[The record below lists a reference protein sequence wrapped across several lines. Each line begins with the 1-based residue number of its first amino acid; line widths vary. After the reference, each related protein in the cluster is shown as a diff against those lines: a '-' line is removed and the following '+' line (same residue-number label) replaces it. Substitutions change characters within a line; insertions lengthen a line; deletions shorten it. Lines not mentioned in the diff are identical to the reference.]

1 MIRQFFAYYRP
12 YKGLFYLDFGC
23 AVIVGILEL
32 GFPLAINQFVDNL
45 LPSKNWPLIILAT
58 VILLGI
64 YALNTGLQYVVT
76 YWGHMLG
83 INIETD
89 MRTKL
94 FDHIQKL
101 SFRYFDNKKTGHL
114 IARITTDLQDIG
126 ELAHHGPEDLFIAI
140 MTLIG
145 AFALMAMIHWELA
158 LLTFI
163 VVPIIL
169 WVAMYFSG
177 KMTKTWRQL
186 FRSIGQFNARIE
198 DALGGIRVVKAFANE
213 DHERKL
219 FAMNNN
225 RYRETKLAAYNI
237 MAKGLSLSYMLMRF
251 VILFVMVAG
260 TWYVIQGELSYG
272 EFIAYL
278 LLTNVFFRPIEKI
291 NSVIESYPRGIAGF
305 KQYLEILHTAP
316 DIKDAPD
323 AVDVEHLD
331 GNMHFDQVTFS
342 YEDGNTVL
350 RDIDLSIRAGTTV
363 AFVGPSGAGKT
374 TLCSLIPRFYDV
386 DAGQITIDDID
397 IRTMTRASL
406 RRQIGIV
413 QQDVFL
419 FSGTIGENIA
429 YGKLDAS
436 GDEIWAAARRAQLDD
451 FIRSLLDGME
461 TIIGERGVKLSGGQ
475 KQRLAIARMF
485 LKNPPILI
493 LDEATSALDT
503 ATEVA
508 IQQALVEL
516 SRGRTTL
523 VIAHRL
529 ATIKN
534 ADRIVV
540 VTEEGIA
547 EEGQHDELIAAG
559 GIYSRLH
566 KAQFGLYENGHS
578 LRQQAENASS
588 ELSLVL

>member
-1 MIRQFFAYYRP
+1 MLRQFFAYYRP
-12 YKGLFYLDFGC
+12 YKGLFFLDFGC
-23 AVIVGILEL
+23 AVIVGLLEL

-58 VILLGI
+58 FILLGI
-64 YALNTGLQYVVT
+64 YALNTALQYVVT

-101 SFRYFDNKKTGHL
+101 SFRYFDNNKTGHL

-126 ELAHHGPEDLFIAI
+126 ELAHHGPEDIFIAI

-145 AFALMAMIHWELA
+145 AFILMAVIHLELA
-158 LLTFI
+158 LLTFV

-169 WVAMYFSG
+169 WLAVYFSSQ
-177 KMTKTWRQL
+177 MTSTWRTL
-186 FRSIGQFNARIE
+186 FRSLGQFNARIE

-213 DHERKL
+213 EHEREL
-219 FAMNNN
+219 FAVNNN
-225 RYRETKLAAYNI
+225 LYRETKLVAYNI

-260 TWYVIQGELSYG
+260 TWYVLEGELSYG
-272 EFIAYL
+272 EFVAYL
-278 LLTNVFFRPIEKI
+278 LLINVFFRPIEKI

-305 KQYLEILHTAP
+305 RQYLEVLNTDP
-316 DIKDAPD
+316 DIEDRPD
-323 AVDVEHLD
+323 AITVDHLEGD
-331 GNMHFDQVTFS
+331 ISFEQVSFS
-342 YEDGNTVL
+342 YEDEKEVL
-350 RDIDLSIRAGTTV
+350 SDINLAVGAGETV
-363 AFVGPSGAGKT
+363 AFVGPSGGGKT

-386 DAGQITIDDID
+386 SAGRITIDGLD
-397 IRTMTRASL
+397 IREITRASL

-429 YGKLDAS
+429 YGNLKATDQ
-436 GDEIWAAARRAQLDD
+436 EIWEAAKRAQLDT
-451 FIRSLLDGME
+451 FIRSQPDQLG
-461 TIIGERGVKLSGGQ
+461 TVIGERGVKLSGGQ

-508 IQQALVEL
+508 IQQALLEL
-516 SRGRTTL
+516 SKGRTTL

-529 ATIKN
+529 ATIQN

-540 VTEEGIA
+540 VTDHGIA
-547 EEGQHDELIAAG
+547 EEGDHAELIAAG
-559 GIYSRLH
+559 GIYSNLH
-566 KAQFGLYENGHS
+566 KAQFGFIKNGH
-578 LRQQAENASS
+578 AAP
-588 ELSLVL
+588 

>member
-12 YKGLFYLDFGC
+12 YMGLFYMDFGC
-23 AVIVGILEL
+23 AVVVGVLEL
-32 GFPLAINQFVDNL
+32 AFPLAVNQFVDNL
-45 LPSKNWPLIILAT
+45 LPSENWPLIVLA
-58 VILLGI
+58 VAALLAI
-64 YALNTGLQYVVT
+64 YALNTVLQYVVT

-94 FDHIQKL
+94 FDHMQKL
-101 SFRYFDNKKTGHL
+101 SFRYFDNNKTGHL

-126 ELAHHGPEDLFIAI
+126 ELAHHGPEDVFIAV

-145 AFALMAMIHWELA
+145 AFVLMAFIHFKLA
-158 LLTFI
+158 LLTFL

-169 WVAMYFSG
+169 WVAVYFSG
-177 KMTKTWRQL
+177 KMTTTWRQL
-186 FRSIGQFNARIE
+186 FRSVGQFNARIE
-198 DALGGIRVVKAFANE
+198 DAIGGIRVVKAFANE
-213 DHERKL
+213 DHERQL
-219 FAMNNN
+219 FAVNNGH
-225 RYRETKLAAYNI
+225 YRETKLTAYNI
-237 MAKGLSLSYMLMRF
+237 MARALSLSYMLMRLI
-251 VILFVMVAG
+251 ILFVMIAG
-260 TWYVIQGELSYG
+260 TWYVIQGELTYG
-272 EFIAYL
+272 EFVAYL

-305 KQYLEILHTAP
+305 KQYLEVLHTAP
-316 DIKDAPD
+316 DIQDAPD
-323 AVDVEHLD
+323 AVDVEHLQ
-331 GNMHFDQVTFS
+331 GNIRFERVTFGYADS
-342 YEDGNTVL
+342 SAVL
-350 RDIDLSIRAGTTV
+350 RDIDLAITAGETV

-386 DAGQITIDDID
+386 DAGAITIDGID
-397 IRTMTRASL
+397 IRTMTGASL

-419 FSGTIGENIA
+419 FGGTLGENIA

-436 GDEIWAAARRAQLDD
+436 EAEIWEAARRAQLDT
-451 FIRSLLDGME
+451 FIRSQPEQME

-508 IQQALVEL
+508 IQQALGEL
-516 SRGRTTL
+516 AKGRTTL

-534 ADRIVV
+534 ANRIIV
-540 VTEEGIA
+540 VTEAGIS
-547 EEGQHDELIAAG
+547 EQGQHHELLAAG
-559 GIYSRLH
+559 GLYSQLH
-566 KAQFGLYENGHS
+566 KAQFGLNGY
-578 LRQQAENASS
+578 AEA
-588 ELSLVL
+588 VRG

>member
-32 GFPLAINQFVDNL
+32 GFPLAINQFIDNL

-58 VILLGI
+58 VILLGV

-94 FDHIQKL
+94 FDHMQKL
-101 SFRYFDNKKTGHL
+101 TFGYFDNNKTGHL

-126 ELAHHGPEDLFIAI
+126 ELAHHGPEDVFIAI
-140 MTLIG
+140 MTLTG
-145 AFALMAMIHWELA
+145 AFGLMAMIHGELA
-158 LLTFI
+158 LLTFL
-163 VVPIIL
+163 VVPTIL
-169 WVAMYFSG
+169 WVAMYYSN

-186 FRSIGQFNARIE
+186 YRSIGRFNARIE

-213 DHERKL
+213 NYERQL
-219 FAMNNN
+219 FAVNNGN
-225 RYRETKLAAYNI
+225 YRETKLAAYRI
-237 MAKGLSLSYMLMRF
+237 MAKGFSLSYLLMRF

-260 TWYVIQGELSYG
+260 TWYVLEGELSYG
-272 EFIAYL
+272 EFVAYL

-305 KQYLEILHTAP
+305 KQYLEILHTEP
-316 DIKDAPD
+316 DIQDAPD
-323 AVDVEHLD
+323 AVEVEHLN
-331 GNMHFDQVTFS
+331 GNIHFDQVTFG
-342 YEDGNTVL
+342 YGEGKTVL
-350 RDIDLSIRAGTTV
+350 RDIDLSIRAGATV

-374 TLCSLIPRFYDV
+374 TLCSLIPRFYEV
-386 DAGQITIDDID
+386 DAGKITIDGLD
-397 IRTMTRASL
+397 IRRMTRASL

-419 FSGTIGENIA
+419 FSGTIGENMA

-436 GDEIWAAARRAQLDD
+436 EDEIWAAVKRAQLDE
-451 FIRSLLDGME
+451 FIRSQPNGLE
-461 TIIGERGVKLSGGQ
+461 TVIGERGVKLSGGQ

-503 ATEVA
+503 ATEAA
-508 IQQALVEL
+508 IQQALIEL

-523 VIAHRL
+523 IIAHRL

-540 VTEEGIA
+540 VTEDGIA

-559 GIYSRLH
+559 GIYGELH
-566 KAQFGLYENGHS
+566 SAQYGFYENGHS
-578 LRQQAENASS
+578 LRQQVSDAS
-588 ELSLVL
+588 LQ

>member
-12 YKGLFYLDFGC
+12 YMGLFYLDFGC
-23 AVIVGILEL
+23 AIIVGLLEL

-45 LPSKNWPLIILAT
+45 LPSENWPLIILAT

-64 YALNTGLQYVVT
+64 YALNTALQYVVT

-126 ELAHHGPEDLFIAI
+126 ELAHHGPEDIFIAI

-145 AFALMAMIHWELA
+145 AFSLMAVIHWELA
-158 LLTFI
+158 LLTFV
-163 VVPIIL
+163 VVPAIL

-177 KMTKTWRQL
+177 KMTKTWREL
-186 FRSIGQFNARIE
+186 FRNIGQFNARIE

-213 DHERKL
+213 NHERQL
-219 FAMNNN
+219 FAINNN
-225 RYRETKLAAYNI
+225 LYRETKLVAYNI
-237 MAKGLSLSYMLMRF
+237 MAKGFSLSYMLMRF

-272 EFIAYL
+272 EFVAYL

-305 KQYLEILHTAP
+305 KQYLEILNTVP
-316 DIKDAPD
+316 DVRDAPN
-323 AVDVEHLD
+323 ALNVEQLE
-331 GNMHFDQVTFS
+331 GNIRFDRVTFG
-342 YEDGNTVL
+342 YEDGKTIL
-350 RDIDLSIRAGTTV
+350 RDIDLSIRTGKTV

-386 DAGQITIDDID
+386 DGGQITIDGID
-397 IRTMTRASL
+397 IRSMTRTSL

-429 YGKLDAS
+429 YGKLDANE
-436 GDEIWAAARRAQLDD
+436 DEIWEAARRAQVED
-451 FIRSLLDGME
+451 FIRTQPNGLE

-540 VTEEGIA
+540 VTTDGIA
-547 EEGQHDELIAAG
+547 EEGQHDELIAVG
-559 GIYSRLH
+559 GIYSGLH
-566 KAQFGLYENGHS
+566 RAQFGSY
-578 LRQQAENASS
+578 
-588 ELSLVL
+588 

>member
-23 AVIVGILEL
+23 AVIVGLLEL

-101 SFRYFDNKKTGHL
+101 TFRYFDNNKTGHL

-126 ELAHHGPEDLFIAI
+126 EMAHHGPEDVFIAI
-140 MTLIG
+140 MTLVG
-145 AFALMAMIHWELA
+145 AFGLMAVIHWELA
-158 LLTFI
+158 LLTFF

-177 KMTKTWRQL
+177 KMTITFRQL

-198 DALGGIRVVKAFANE
+198 DALGGVRVVKAFANE
-213 DHERKL
+213 DHERQL
-219 FAMNNN
+219 FAINNN
-225 RYRETKLAAYNI
+225 RYREHKLVAYNI
-237 MAKGLSLSYMLMRF
+237 MAKALSLSYMLMRF

-260 TWYVIQGELSYG
+260 TWYVIEGELSYG

-305 KQYLEILHTAP
+305 KQYLEILNTEP
-316 DIKDAPD
+316 DIKDALD
-323 AVDVEHLD
+323 AVDVQHLD
-331 GNMHFDQVTFS
+331 GNIRFDQVAFS
-342 YEDGNTVL
+342 YEDDKTVFH
-350 RDIDLSIRAGTTV
+350 DINLSIQAGSTV

-386 DAGQITIDDID
+386 DAGQITIDGID
-397 IRTMTRASL
+397 IRTMTSASL

-429 YGKLDAS
+429 YGKLDANE
-436 GDEIWAAARRAQLDD
+436 DEIWVAARRAQLDE
-451 FIRSLLDGME
+451 FIRGQTDGLA

-534 ADRIVV
+534 ADWIVV

-547 EEGQHDELIAAG
+547 EQGKHDELIEAG
-559 GIYSRLH
+559 GVYSRLH
-566 KAQFGLYENGHS
+566 RAQFGYYEAGHS
-578 LRQQAENASS
+578 LMFERNGRLHQ
-588 ELSLVL
+588 